1 MKAVEAGEYL
11 FLLFTYSGYFLFFLA
26 FTGLWDD
33 ASLYLEDVTNYYKMV
48 IGLVLLYI
56 FNPYITTK
64 IKPIHERMAF
74 NAGLYLLLSGN
85 LLLIFNNFV
94 ETTKK
99 TTKGIL
105 IKFPKKKQDLRI
117 DLPTI
122 GLDTLRD
129 CKKVGIKGIVLKSK
143 QNVFMDKSKIISF
156 ANKNKIFIK
165 VL

>member
-64 IKPIHERMAF
+64 IKPIRAF
-74 NAGLYLLLSGN
+74 SHTLPVFLHLSSS
-85 LLLIFNNFV
+85 
-94 ETTKK
+94 
-99 TTKGIL
+99 
-105 IKFPKKKQDLRI
+105 
-117 DLPTI
+117 
-122 GLDTLRD
+122 
-129 CKKVGIKGIVLKSK
+129 C
-143 QNVFMDKSKIISF
+143 
-156 ANKNKIFIK
+156 
-165 VL
+165 

>member
-1 MKAVEAGEYL
+1 MKAVEVGEYL

-26 FTGLWDD
+26 FTGLWEN

-99 TTKGIL
+99 TTQDIL
-105 IKFPKKKQDLRI
+105 ESGYYNFVVN
-117 DLPTI
+117 
-122 GLDTLRD
+122 G
-129 CKKVGIKGIVLKSK
+129 
-143 QNVFMDKSKIISF
+143 
-156 ANKNKIFIK
+156 
-165 VL
+165 

>member
-1 MKAVEAGEYL
+1 MKAIEVGEYL

-26 FTGLWDD
+26 FTGLWED

-99 TTKGIL
+99 TTQNIL
-105 IKFPKKKQDLRI
+105 ESGYYNFVVN
-117 DLPTI
+117 
-122 GLDTLRD
+122 G
-129 CKKVGIKGIVLKSK
+129 
-143 QNVFMDKSKIISF
+143 
-156 ANKNKIFIK
+156 
-165 VL
+165 

>member
-1 MKAVEAGEYL
+1 MKAIEVGEYL

-26 FTGLWDD
+26 FTGLWED

-99 TTKGIL
+99 TTQNIL
-105 IKFPKKKQDLRI
+105 ESGYYNF
-117 DLPTI
+117 
-122 GLDTLRD
+122 
-129 CKKVGIKGIVLKSK
+129 VV
-143 QNVFMDKSKIISF
+143 N
-156 ANKNKIFIK
+156 A
-165 VL
+165 

>member
-105 IKFPKKKQDLRI
+105 E
-117 DLPTI
+117 T
-122 GLDTLRD
+122 GYYN
-129 CKKVGIKGIVLKSK
+129 IVV
-143 QNVFMDKSKIISF
+143 NH
-156 ANKNKIFIK
+156 
-165 VL
+165 

>member
-1 MKAVEAGEYL
+1 MKAIEVGEYL

-26 FTGLWDD
+26 FTGLWED

-99 TTKGIL
+99 TTQNIL
-105 IKFPKKKQDLRI
+105 ESGYYNF
-117 DLPTI
+117 
-122 GLDTLRD
+122 
-129 CKKVGIKGIVLKSK
+129 VVNS
-143 QNVFMDKSKIISF
+143 
-156 ANKNKIFIK
+156 
-165 VL
+165 

>member
-1 MKAVEAGEYL
+1 MKAIEVGEYL

-26 FTGLWDD
+26 FTGLWED

-85 LLLIFNNFV
+85 LLLIFNNLV

-99 TTKGIL
+99 TTQGIL
-105 IKFPKKKQDLRI
+105 ESGYYNF
-117 DLPTI
+117 
-122 GLDTLRD
+122 
-129 CKKVGIKGIVLKSK
+129 IV
-143 QNVFMDKSKIISF
+143 NG
-156 ANKNKIFIK
+156 
-165 VL
+165 

>member
-1 MKAVEAGEYL
+1 MKAIEVGEYL

-26 FTGLWDD
+26 FTGLWED

-99 TTKGIL
+99 TTQNIL
-105 IKFPKKKQDLRI
+105 ESGYYNF
-117 DLPTI
+117 
-122 GLDTLRD
+122 
-129 CKKVGIKGIVLKSK
+129 VV
-143 QNVFMDKSKIISF
+143 N
-156 ANKNKIFIK
+156 
-165 VL
+165 